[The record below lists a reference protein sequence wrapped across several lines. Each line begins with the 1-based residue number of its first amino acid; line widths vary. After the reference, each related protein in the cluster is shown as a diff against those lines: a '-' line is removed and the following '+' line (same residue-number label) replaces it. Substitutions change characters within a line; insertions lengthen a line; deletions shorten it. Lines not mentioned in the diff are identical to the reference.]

1 MSKLTIVATMEL
13 KPGTRSEVLAAM
25 KAHRER
31 CLRDEPGTL
40 QFDVLVPEKEDDK
53 IMIYEV
59 YRDAE
64 AFKLHW
70 DGASMKTVRTEIGD
84 RMVKMTGVRC
94 ASA

>member
-1 MSKLTIVATMEL
+1 MAKLLQDKDHVSAVMGWAAFIE
-13 KPGTRSEVLAAM
+13 LAAGNPIP
-25 KAHRER
+25 ANQYR
-31 CLRDEPGTL
+31 
-40 QFDVLVPEKEDDK
+40 
-53 IMIYEV
+53 EV

-70 DGASMKTVRTEIGD
+70 DSASMKTVRTEIGE

>member
-1 MSKLTIVATMEL
+1 MEAEGRWGPMSLRRLYAEL
-13 KPGTRSEVLAAM
+13 ERLYGGDSTLEVRCTSLWGG
-25 KAHRER
+25 ER
-31 CLRDEPGTL
+31 YLL
-40 QFDVLVPEKEDDK
+40 HF
-53 IMIYEV
+53 YEV

-70 DGASMKTVRTEIGD
+70 DGASMKTVRTEMGD

>member
-13 KPGTRSEVLAAM
+13 KPGTRSEVLAVM

-40 QFDVLVPEKEDDK
+40 QFDVLVPDKEDDK
-53 IMIYEV
+53 ILIYEV
-59 YRDAE
+59 YRDP
-64 AFKLHW
+64 
-70 DGASMKTVRTEIGD
+70 GASMKTVRTEIGE